1 MDTTEELTGLAKELK
16 DGVGNLRKQQEQL
29 AGAQQLVL
37 NAVEKGFKLDKETQD
52 NIDAAIAKANDQSQQ
67 INEVQQKIDD
77 IKKSINE
84 GTKNQPLLTVR
95 GQIEK
100 MLGNDTGKAT
110 LEKMQSRESRNMV
123 LKDVIDSGSVST
135 GMKREPYI
143 DSLVSLERPA
153 LTILSLLNTVPIQT
167 DSVKYGKQNL
177 RTNNA
182 AIVPEGTTKPY
193 SEYGWTNATAL
204 VELIAHLAKMSLQAL
219 WDAPRL
225 AAEIESEMRFGLALK
240 EEWEVLNGDG
250 TSGHL
255 SGILQNATPYAVPAG
270 MNTSG
275 VLTKLDMLRV
285 AILQVHLANAR
296 ADGMVLNPIDMAEI
310 DLMRR
315 DPDNGGGYLFS
326 APDENTGVTRLWRL
340 PVVESASMDS
350 NAFLVGAFKY
360 AVNLYRRM
368 GATVAISTENDD
380 DFEKNLATMRCESRL
395 AVAVRRP
402 YAVVKGAFNA
412 GS

>member
-84 GTKNQPLLTVR
+84 GMKNQPLLTVR

-225 AAEIESEMRFGLALK
+225 AAEVESEMRFGLDLK

-275 VLTKLDMLRV
+275 ILTKLDMLRV

>member
-52 NIDAAIAKANDQSQQ
+52 NIDAAITKANDQSQL

-84 GTKNQPLLTVR
+84 GAKNQPLLTVR

-225 AAEIESEMRFGLALK
+225 AAEVESEMRFGLALK

-275 VLTKLDMLRV
+275 ILTKLDMLRV

>member
-52 NIDAAIAKANDQSQQ
+52 NIDAAITKANDQSQL

-84 GTKNQPLLTVR
+84 GAKNQPLLTVR

-225 AAEIESEMRFGLALK
+225 AAEVESEMRFGLALK

-275 VLTKLDMLRV
+275 ILTKLDMLRV

-380 DFEKNLATMRCESRL
+380 DFEKNLATVRCESRL
-395 AVAVRRP
+395 TVAVRRP

>member
-52 NIDAAIAKANDQSQQ
+52 NIDAAIAKANDQSQL

-84 GTKNQPLLTVR
+84 GMKNQPLLTVR

-153 LTILSLLNTVPIQT
+153 LTILDLLNTVPIQT

-182 AIVPEGTTKPY
+182 AIVPEGTAKPY

-225 AAEIESEMRFGLALK
+225 AAEVESEMRFGLALK

-275 VLTKLDMLRV
+275 IISKLDMLRV